1 MSCNGSLQLVFG
13 LVFKERNIFFSF
25 TQRTVCGASGE
36 VWNVFVLITREGK
49 SDENKRPLWN
59 ATKASPSCPPLWSFQ
74 DMPSVKIL
82 KKNPSEEKEHLIFF
96 CGLLMRFMTYSI
108 SESGTPGQSCGK
120 RNTNT
125 KERGHCWSAGD
136 ILFTI
141 PRKVVSFFVTTYRET
156 SKKGFLS

>member
-1 MSCNGSLQLVFG
+1 MWCQRKSLKCFCSHNSRREVRREQTPFVDHNKGLAKLPTLVVIPG
-13 LVFKERNIFFSF
+13 HAL
-25 TQRTVCGASGE
+25 
-36 VWNVFVLITREGK
+36 
-49 SDENKRPLWN
+49 NKN
-59 ATKASPSCPPLWSFQ
+59 T
-74 DMPSVKIL
+74 
-82 KKNPSEEKEHLIFF
+82 KKNPSEEKENLIFF

-141 PRKVVSFFVTTYRET
+141 PRKVVSFFVTTYRGNEQ
-156 SKKGFLS
+156 KGPFLS